1 MSEFGGPSE
10 GWAPGEEQSGVS
22 EAAREQAAQRFA
34 ASQQAAAQQQKDEKK
49 AKKRDD
55 GVAQVIL
62 QFLNDAQKTNLA
74 TLIARLVARDCPSPF
89 ILAVLSLIND
99 KCAETV
105 EEYLKERNID
115 LSGGSIDQSIIPANT
130 ALTVEANERMARW
143 MMRMD
148 VTLQMT
154 PDAILNALIVDEQNI
169 DGTILQLSS
178 FVLQTFLEEHGRN
191 PEFEQIQQLSAGILQ
206 SLFTPYM
213 HARME
218 RRLRDKDE
226 DEDDKN

>member
-1 MSEFGGPSE
+1 MSELGGSE
-10 GWAPGEEQSGVS
+10 SFAPGEESSGVS
-22 EAAREQAAQRFA
+22 EVAREQAAQRFA

-115 LSGGSIDQSIIPANT
+115 VSGSSIDQSIIPTNT
-130 ALTVEANERMARW
+130 ALTVEANEHMARW

-154 PDAILNALIVDEQNI
+154 PDAILNALIVDDQNI
-169 DGTILQLSS
+169 DGTILQLTS

-218 RRLRDKDE
+218 RRLAEAGSSDE
-226 DEDDKN
+226 D

>member
-1 MSEFGGPSE
+1 MSELGGSE
-10 GWAPGEEQSGVS
+10 SFAPGEESSGVS

-55 GVAQVIL
+55 GVAQIIL

-115 LSGGSIDQSIIPANT
+115 LSGATIDRSMIPSHT
-130 ALTVEANERMARW
+130 ALTVEANERMAKW

-154 PDAILNALIVDEQNI
+154 PDAILNALIVDDRNI
-169 DGTILQLSS
+169 DGTILQLTS
-178 FVLQTFLEEHGRN
+178 FVLQTFLEEHDRK

-218 RRLRDKDE
+218 RRLQDEQKDE
-226 DEDDKN
+226 DE

>member
-1 MSEFGGPSE
+1 MSELGGSE
-10 GWAPGEEQSGVS
+10 SFAPGEDGGGVS

-34 ASQQAAAQQQKDEKK
+34 ASQQAAQQQQKDEKK

-62 QFLNDAQKTNLA
+62 QFLTDTQKTHLA

-99 KCAETV
+99 KCGETV
-105 EEYLKERNID
+105 EEYLKERAID
-115 LSGGSIDQSIIPANT
+115 LGASEIDRSIIPSET

-143 MMRMD
+143 LMRMD
-148 VTLQMT
+148 VTLNVD
-154 PDAILNALIVDEQNI
+154 PNSVLNALIVDDQNI
-169 DGTILQLSS
+169 DGTILQLTS
-178 FVLQTFLEEHGRN
+178 FVLQTFLEEQGKK
-191 PEFEQIQQLSAGILQ
+191 PEFEQLQKLAAGVLQ
-206 SLFTPYM
+206 SIFTPHM

-218 RRLRDKDE
+218 RRLE
-226 DEDDKN
+226 DEDKDGDE

>member
-1 MSEFGGPSE
+1 MSELGGSE
-10 GWAPGEEQSGVS
+10 SFAPGEDGGGVS

-34 ASQQAAAQQQKDEKK
+34 ASQQDGKQQQKDEKK

-62 QFLNDAQKTNLA
+62 QFLTDTQKTHLA
-74 TLIARLVARDCPSPF
+74 TLIARLVARDCPSTF

-105 EEYLKERNID
+105 EEYLNEREID
-115 LSGGSIDQSIIPANT
+115 ASAGVIDRSMIPAQT
-130 ALTVEANERMARW
+130 ALTIEANERMARW

-148 VTLQMT
+148 VTLQLA
-154 PDAILNALIVDEQNI
+154 PDTILNALIVDDQNI
-169 DGTILQLSS
+169 DGTILQLTS
-178 FVLQTFLEEHGRN
+178 FVLQTFLEEQGKK
-191 PEFEQIQQLSAGILQ
+191 PEFEQLQKLSAGILQ
-206 SLFTPYM
+206 SLFTPHM

-218 RRLRDKDE
+218 RRLEDGVSDE
-226 DEDDKN
+226 E